1 MAPPPPSANA
11 SLGERLTRLATTLQF
26 AWFLGHFTL
35 LIAVFRYGLSYFTFN
50 YYSKWAAFTY
60 RLAFISAVAT
70 YGIVVFKA
78 YRARVKTGDPVGR
91 TAMLL
96 LSDENVQYLRRY
108 HNASKDDNWLTHSPV
123 ISLVWLY
130 SRQVPL
136 ALLPFT
142 VYSVFHVATY
152 TRTNIIP
159 TLSPPKAAPGSTP
172 TSPGATKSQSP
183 LANSIGRF
191 VKEYYDSSM
200 MLVAGLEIL
209 LWFRL
214 LLSAFTF
221 SKGSWVLLGIYTVFL
236 RARFH
241 QSQFVQ
247 GAFSRG
253 SAHIDQQVQN
263 PNFPPAARQGWETV
277 KGLGRQVVDATD
289 VRKYLGGAT
298 AQKKPQ

>member
-1 MAPPPPSANA
+1 MAPPPPASG
-11 SLGERLTRLATTLQF
+11 SLGERLTKLATTLQF

-35 LIAVFRYGLSYFTFN
+35 LLSVFRYGLSYMTFN
-50 YYSKWAAFTY
+50 YNSRWAWFTY
-60 RLAFISAVAT
+60 RLAFVSAVAT

-78 YRARVKTGDPVGR
+78 YRARVKPGAKMGS
-91 TAMLL
+91 TALLL
-96 LSDENVQYLRRY
+96 LSDENVQYL
-108 HNASKDDNWLTHSPV
+108 L

-152 TRTNIIP
+152 TRVNIIP
-159 TLSPPKAAPGSTP
+159 AISPPKAAPGSTP
-172 TSPGATKSQSP
+172 TSPGAAKSQSP
-183 LANSIGRF
+183 MANTIGKF

-200 MLVAGLEIL
+200 MLVAALEIL

-214 LLSAFTF
+214 LLTGLTFT
-221 SKGSWVLLGIYTVFL
+221 KGSWVLLGVYTVFL

-247 GAFSRG
+247 GAFGQG

-263 PNFPPAARQGWETV
+263 PNVPPAVRQGWDTV

-289 VRKYLGGAT
+289 MRKYTGGAT